1 MKKEYLTNF
10 AIELVER
17 GWIPDW
23 LTRSAIRRLCTQRL
37 NSLGVGNDHEMAKQL
52 QAFIGSTKQG
62 PIALVPEKA
71 NEQHYEVPAEF
82 YEKVLGYRRKYS
94 CCYWPEGVSTLD
106 EAEAAALRETCE
118 HAELKDGM
126 QILELGCGWGSLSLW
141 ILENYPQCQ
150 LTAVSNSHSQ
160 RAFIEKQGAEQGVS
174 DRLTV
179 ITADMNDFAT
189 SLRFDRVVSVE
200 MFEHM
205 RNYEMLLSRIAN
217 WLNDDGKL
225 FVHIFCHRQYVYPFN
240 DQSADDWMARHFF
253 SGGIMPSDDLFSHF
267 YDEMRVEKQ
276 WRWNGRHYQ
285 RTSEAWLKNLDQ
297 CRDELM
303 PILTA
308 TYGEPLANRWLM
320 RWRLFFLAVAELFG
334 YANGEEWYVSH
345 YLLERCSLQNRESNQ
360 FVKEMDLRFTN
371 NAIGKFE

>member
-1 MKKEYLTNF
+1 MKKELLTNF

-17 GWIPDW
+17 SWVPDW
-23 LTRSAIRRLCTQRL
+23 ITRSAIRRLCSKRL
-37 NSLGVGNDHEMAKQL
+37 DSLDVGNDQELVNQL
-52 QAFIGSTKQG
+52 QSFIESAKQG

-82 YEKVLGYRRKYS
+82 YEKVLGHRGKYS

-106 EAEAAALRETCE
+106 EAEAAALLETCE

-141 ILENYPQCQ
+141 ILENYPHSE

-160 RAFIEKQGAEQGVS
+160 RAFIEKQAVAQGVS

-179 ITADMNDFAT
+179 ITADMNDFT
-189 SLRFDRVVSVE
+189 TNLRFDRVVSVE

-205 RNYEMLLSRIAN
+205 RNYEMLLSRIAS
-217 WLNDDGKL
+217 WLNEDGKL

-253 SGGIMPSDDLFSHF
+253 SGGIMPSDDLFAHF
-267 YDEMRVEKQ
+267 QDHMR
-276 WRWNGRHYQ
+276 
-285 RTSEAWLKNLDQ
+285 TAEAWLENLDQ
-297 CRDELM
+297 RRSELM
-303 PILTA
+303 PVLAA
-308 TYGEPLANRWLM
+308 TYGESQAKRWLM
-320 RWRLFFLAVAELFG
+320 RWRLFFLAVSELFG

-345 YLLERCSLQNRESNQ
+345 YLLERCSLPSQESNQ
-360 FVKEMDLRFTN
+360 FHKEMDLRLAR
-371 NAIGKFE
+371 NA